1 MTFNAVAFIL
11 ESFVLSDSV
20 SCSYQGFISKDRVAC
35 KPQED
40 EGYEWKTGCKLN
52 VEVETSHQHLA
63 EHTIDHVP
71 ANNHQHGESAETS
84 LTLAVMIVEDGEEV
98 DRTSY

>member
-1 MTFNAVAFIL
+1 ML

-20 SCSYQGFISKDRVAC
+20 CCSYQGFISKDRVAS

-63 EHTIDHVP
+63 KHTINHVP
-71 ANNHQHGESAETS
+71 TNNHQHGESAETS